1 MRAGLPRTLAL
12 RAGRLPHAFDIRAR
26 SATGERRLLSI
37 TPMLLA
43 GWASEPP
50 LVLHLFD
57 LGPADDGHSVAR
69 RAVREEGARAVATES
84 GRDPATAPRAALT
97 DRELQVLRRVAA
109 GRTTEQIADVL
120 DISVHT
126 VPNHVRNVRR
136 KLGARSRLDAVVTA
150 MRQGVLESPRERT
163 SG

>member
-1 MRAGLPRTLAL
+1 M
-12 RAGRLPHAFDIRAR
+12 
-26 SATGERRLLSI
+26 
-37 TPMLLA
+37 
-43 GWASEPP
+43 
-50 LVLHLFD
+50 
-57 LGPADDGHSVAR
+57 
-69 RAVREEGARAVATES
+69 REEGAGAVATES

-150 MRQGVLESPRERT
+150 MRQGVLESARERT

>member
-12 RAGRLPHAFDIRAR
+12 RAGNLPHAFDIRAR
-26 SATGERRLLSI
+26 GATGERRLLSL
-37 TPMLLA
+37 TPMLVA

-97 DRELQVLRRVAA
+97 DRELQVLRRVAE
-109 GRTTEQIADVL
+109 GPRADC
-120 DISVHT
+120 
-126 VPNHVRNVRR
+126 R
-136 KLGARSRLDAVVTA
+136 
-150 MRQGVLESPRERT
+150 
-163 SG
+163 